1 MKQIASLLLGFM
13 ILIALPSCGEAQD
26 SASATAEETTADKFL
41 DIQELKTDS
50 GITVWLVEDH
60 TLPIIAMSY
69 AFKGAGSAQDAPED
83 QGLTIMASS
92 TMDEGAGEYDAQSF
106 QKTLSDNNIS
116 VSFRSDRD
124 NFTGYLKTLTK
135 HKDLAFDLLHIA
147 LTEPRFE
154 EEALD
159 RMRASHTARI
169 RSSLS
174 DPEWKAARILNDVA
188 FQGHPYAQNSGGTIS
203 GLAGV
208 TAEKLRSK
216 VLPRL
221 AKDNLMIAVTGDI
234 TAEELKAAIDEAF
247 AGLPD
252 TAQLKEVAD
261 LTIQNA
267 GTITV
272 YEQDIPQ
279 TVIRATQDAIGR
291 DDPRYYPAK
300 IMNYILG
307 GGGFGSRLMD
317 VIREQRGLTY
327 GVYTG
332 MSEMDHLAS
341 LTLSTST
348 KNESVAELL
357 SLAEQEFARM
367 RTEPVSEDELT
378 RAQSYL
384 TGSLPLSLS
393 STDRIAGLM
402 LSLQLEDLP
411 ANYLDSYDEKINAVT
426 AEDILSV
433 AKDLLKEDALA
444 IILVGKPESIT
455 ADKTVTELPNV
466 E

>member
-1 MKQIASLLLGFM
+1 MKHLASLLFAVM
-13 ILIALPSCGEAQD
+13 IMMALPSAGHAQD
-26 SASATAEETTADKFL
+26 DKFL
-41 DIQELKTDS
+41 DIQEIQTDS
-50 GITVWLVEDH
+50 GIEVWLVEDH
-60 TLPIIAMSY
+60 SLPIIAMSF
-69 AFKGAGSAQDAPED
+69 AFKGAGSSQDTPEN

-92 TMDEGAGEYDAQSF
+92 TLDEGAGDYDAQAF
-106 QKTLSDNNIS
+106 QKTLSDHNITL
-116 VSFRSDRD
+116 SFGSDRD
-124 NFTGYLKTLTK
+124 HFSGQLKTLTK
-135 HKDLAFDLLHIA
+135 HTDLAFELLRA
-147 LTEPRFE
+147 AMTQPRFE
-154 EEALD
+154 DEALD

-188 FQGHPYAQNSGGTIS
+188 FEGHPYAQNSGGTIS

-208 TAEKLRSK
+208 TAEKLRTL
-216 VLPRL
+216 VMPRL
-221 AKDNLMIAVTGDI
+221 AKDNLLIAVTGDI
-234 TAEELKAAIDEAF
+234 TAEELKARIDTAF
-247 AGLPD
+247 SALPD
-252 TAQLKEVAD
+252 TAQIKDVAD
-261 LTIQNA
+261 LSIKNA

-272 YEQDIPQ
+272 FEQDIPQ

-291 DDPRYYPAK
+291 DDPRYYAAK

-307 GGGFGSRLMD
+307 GGGFGSHLMD

-327 GVYTG
+327 GIYTSL
-332 MSEMDHLAS
+332 SEMDHLAS
-341 LTLSTST
+341 LTMSTST

-357 SLAEQEFARM
+357 SLAKQEFARM
-367 RTEPVSEDELT
+367 RTEAVREDELT
-378 RAQSYL
+378 RAQAYL

-411 ANYLDSYDEKINAVT
+411 ADYLDSYDEKINAVT